1 MGIETMGKRI
11 AALRKESG
19 VKQDELA
26 SFVGVSTQAV
36 SKWENGGAPDIE
48 LLPKIADFFSV
59 SVDYLFGRS
68 FTDYSDMQSAL
79 IEKVNS
85 APPEQQFKQ
94 IFNYCWDMERA
105 LMANKN
111 SIERGSIEDYEN
123 ELDENAQRYS
133 SMMSDYGFT
142 RMGIANRLQYFL
154 IVPET
159 RDTDAAYF
167 NGIDYPAFF
176 KDFSDADVFYACV
189 MLHKREGDKAFT
201 ENLLVNKLKIDV
213 DKAKQIL
220 IVLEKYNLIYKTQ
233 IEMDDEIQTVY
244 NFRPTPSFAAF
255 LIFAREMIKTPNYFI
270 YYSGGRK
277 KPYLK

>member
-11 AALRKESG
+11 AALRKERG

-105 LMANKN
+105 LMAGKKL
-111 SIERGSIEDYEN
+111 IERGSIEDYEN
-123 ELDENAQRYS
+123 ELDKNAQRYS
-133 SMMSDYGFT
+133 SMMSD
-142 RMGIANRLQYFL
+142 
-154 IVPET
+154 
-159 RDTDAAYF
+159 
-167 NGIDYPAFF
+167 
-176 KDFSDADVFYACV
+176 
-189 MLHKREGDKAFT
+189 
-201 ENLLVNKLKIDV
+201 
-213 DKAKQIL
+213 
-220 IVLEKYNLIYKTQ
+220 
-233 IEMDDEIQTVY
+233 
-244 NFRPTPSFAAF
+244 
-255 LIFAREMIKTPNYFI
+255 
-270 YYSGGRK
+270 
-277 KPYLK
+277 